1 MIENDFEMERS
12 KAEAPVVA
20 TRRQVTL
27 MEILFATTLVAVS
40 MGVYQYF
47 GPIIAIFLAGGLMV
61 IGSVRLWPPRNP
73 LAGGIRGFVAASLIA
88 WALFAELEISFI
100 AWASLFC
107 CHHWATL
114 QVFSVQKWRISTKSK
129 KLKSFSTAFTGLKV
143 PAWY

>member
-12 KAEAPVVA
+12 KAVTPQVA

-27 MEILFATTLVAVS
+27 MEMLFATTLVAVS

-73 LAGGIRGFVAASLIA
+73 LAGGVRGFVAASLIG
-88 WALFAELEISFI
+88 WALFAIGSGDQFY
-100 AWASLFC
+100 
-107 CHHWATL
+107 
-114 QVFSVQKWRISTKSK
+114 RM
-129 KLKSFSTAFTGLKV
+129 GLV
-143 PAWY
+143 ILLPPLGYIVGFFQSEMENLD

>member
-1 MIENDFEMERS
+1 MIENDFEMERR
-12 KAEAPVVA
+12 KAVTPAVA

-88 WALFAELEISFI
+88 WALFAIGTGDQFYRMGLVILLPPLGYI
-100 AWASLFC
+100 AGFFRSEMENLD
-107 CHHWATL
+107 
-114 QVFSVQKWRISTKSK
+114 
-129 KLKSFSTAFTGLKV
+129 
-143 PAWY
+143 